1 MIIWYLLNV
10 IQAFLIGWKQ
20 GCTYWLNSCIFN
32 ILLTVKQWYCI
43 DKALRQII
51 HKYSVC
57 IYNNQGMVI
66 VSINKGLWYFTKMM
80 SYNNYIGLQ
89 IFRSTQ
95 PFRGFLWSIAWIK
108 TYGCMQKN
116 EAGGRMFSFATISN
130 FVLNLE
136 NDSGTV

>member
-95 PFRGFLWSIAWIK
+95 PFLGFLWSIAWIK
-108 TYGCMQKN
+108 TYGCMQKMKL
-116 EAGGRMFSFATISN
+116 GGGECSLLQQYQILS
-130 FVLNLE
+130 
-136 NDSGTV
+136 

>member
-43 DKALRQII
+43 DEALR
-51 HKYSVC
+51 
-57 IYNNQGMVI
+57 QGMVI